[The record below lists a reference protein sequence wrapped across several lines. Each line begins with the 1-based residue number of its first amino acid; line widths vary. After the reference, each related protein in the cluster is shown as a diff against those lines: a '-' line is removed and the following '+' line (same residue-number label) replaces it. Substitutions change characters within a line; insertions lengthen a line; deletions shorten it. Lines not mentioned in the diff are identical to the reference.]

1 VQPRSWGSIA
11 RAPDSV
17 VRQWI
22 AQGQATASEI
32 GCVARHDGQMMQQ
45 RNGSDLIINPMLGIR
60 YPQMP
65 PHLGSITVETENT
78 VAIVDQHLL

>member
-1 VQPRSWGSIA
+1 
-11 RAPDSV
+11 
-17 VRQWI
+17 
-22 AQGQATASEI
+22 
-32 GCVARHDGQMMQQ
+32 
-45 RNGSDLIINPMLGIR
+45 MLRIR